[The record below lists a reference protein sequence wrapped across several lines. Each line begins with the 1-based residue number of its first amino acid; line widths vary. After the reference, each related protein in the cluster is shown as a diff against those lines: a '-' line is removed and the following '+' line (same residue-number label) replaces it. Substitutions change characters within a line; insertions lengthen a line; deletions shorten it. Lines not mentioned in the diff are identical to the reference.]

1 MNRLTDFLLD
11 ASPQAALDV
20 GDLLMQGL
28 AILKNHPLVGRK
40 VEEGY
45 RELVISHGRNG
56 YLALYRY
63 IVATDTAL
71 VLAIRHQR
79 EQGYGDD

>member
-1 MNRLTDFLLD
+1 MKRLIGFLLE
-11 ASPQAALDV
+11 ASPQAALEI
-20 GDLLMQGL
+20 GDILMHGL
-28 AILKNHPLVGRK
+28 SILKDHPLVGRK

-63 IVATDTAL
+63 VVATDAAL
-71 VLAIRHQR
+71 VLAVRHQR
-79 EQGYGDD
+79 EQGYLHG

>member
-11 ASPQAALDV
+11 ASPHAALDI
-20 GDLLMQGL
+20 GDLLMQGMY
-28 AILKNHPLVGRK
+28 ILKNHPLVGRK

-45 RELVISHGRNG
+45 RKLVISHGRNG
-56 YLALYRY
+56 YIALYRY
-63 IVATDTAL
+63 VVVTETAL

-79 EQGYGDD
+79 ELGYSYE

>member
-63 IVATDTAL
+63 IVASDTAL

>member
-1 MNRLTDFLLD
+1 MKRLTAFLVET
-11 ASPQAALDV
+11 SPQAALEI
-20 GDLLMQGL
+20 GERLMHGL
-28 AILKNHPLVGRK
+28 TILKDHPLVGRK

-63 IVATDTAL
+63 VVATDTAM

-79 EQGYGDD
+79 EQGYAHE

>member
-1 MNRLTDFLLD
+1 MKRLTDFLLD
-11 ASPQAALDV
+11 ACPQTALNI
-20 GDLLMQGL
+20 GDILMHGL
-28 AILKNHPLVGRK
+28 SILKDHPLVGRK

-45 RELVISHGRNG
+45 RELLISHGRNG

-63 IVATDTAL
+63 VVATDTAI

-79 EQGYGDD
+79 EQGYAHE